1 MPTVKKT
8 KRNSPASSIIIA
20 IGLVMIVAGTYS
32 YFTSKNNV
40 LQPVAELE
48 PTPVIEPVKVPQPAA
63 AITETV
69 TPPLLVA
76 AEPEVIVEPTPE
88 VEPAIKLPPLDE
100 SDTMALQS
108 AQQLSSLA
116 TYSPLLIKTD
126 IIRNFVVFTDNFA
139 RGDLLANFSPLIKPA
154 DKFSVLKRDNKIY
167 LNEESYNR
175 YAPYVEIINSI
186 DIEFMI
192 SQYTKLKPLFDQ
204 AYQEIGYPEGAFGST
219 LIEAI
224 DTALD
229 APVIREPI
237 ALVAPSAMY
246 KFADPELETLADAQK
261 LMIRMGPDNM
271 LKLQE
276 KLQEIQSALLAISE
290 Q

>member
-48 PTPVIEPVKVPQPAA
+48 PTPVIEPVKVQQPAA

-167 LNEESYNR
+167 LNEQSYNR
-175 YAPYVEIINSI
+175 YDPYVEIINSI